1 MPSKTT
7 TSSVEHRRSR
17 FDVALLIALVP
28 VAGAAVRIW
37 MYSGGDVAVFLVLLR
52 TLNIPAVLIGTC
64 LLIVPGLLLL
74 ALVILLSDWKAR
86 DWTKNWLTSHRWIA
100 PAFPI
105 IFFLLLYTVSWTI
118 LIPLG
123 VLGVLTAAYFLTRR
137 FWPWGKKHITD
148 IAIAEREDRNSPASI
163 ITVIGVLVI
172 FLITPTNMWLPLE
185 KVGITKAD
193 DQVAYVLES
202 TAEWTT
208 LLSPDRKVEVI
219 ATSDI
224 ESRSVCRT
232 SGGGSLTTLLYPS
245 DLSNVPDCTD

>member
-1 MPSKTT
+1 MASKTT
-7 TSSVEHRRSR
+7 VSSTEHKRSR
-17 FDVALLIALVP
+17 FDAALLIALVP

-64 LLIVPGLLLL
+64 LLVAPGLFLL

-86 DWTKNWLTSHRWIA
+86 DWAKDWLTRHRWIA
-100 PAFPI
+100 PALSVTFI
-105 IFFLLLYTVSWTI
+105 LLLYTVSWTI

-123 VLGVLTAAYFLTRR
+123 VLGILTVAYFIIRR

-148 IAIAEREDRNSPASI
+148 NAIAERGNRSGPDSI
-163 ITVIGVLVI
+163 ITVIGVLVL
-172 FLITPTNMWLPLE
+172 FLIAPTNMWLPLE

-208 LLSPDRKVEVI
+208 LLSPDRMVKVI
-219 ATSDI
+219 ATSDV
-224 ESRSVCRT
+224 ESRSVCRA
-232 SGGGSLTTLLYPS
+232 SGGGSLATLLYPS
-245 DLSNVPDCTD
+245 DLSDVPDCTD